1 MSIVWG
7 YGYGLKYKAFL
18 AHEIYRNT
26 VGSTMRSG
34 HGSWWDMGHDYDLI
48 ALPHVLPHVQVST
61 GLVPRLLTLLPQMER
76 LAKGASCNPYPPSH
90 PLAPQC
96 QHSDYYAPAF
106 WPERLTR
113 RGYGEGEGPPFES
126 SPLYSAFASM
136 TMTAMRNKTMR
147 LRGGAGDG
155 KGNWSNFRVVVSSDD
170 SRVEAMLSD
179 YDVRQIIAVRL

>member
-1 MSIVWG
+1 MIPIKWLCHTHPSS
-7 YGYGLKYKAFL
+7 YMCHTL
-18 AHEIYRNT
+18 
-26 VGSTMRSG
+26 
-34 HGSWWDMGHDYDLI
+34 
-48 ALPHVLPHVQVST
+48 VQVST

-76 LAKGASCNPYPPSH
+76 LAKGANCNPYPPSH

-96 QHSDYYAPAF
+96 PHSDYYAPAF

-113 RGYGEGEGPPFES
+113 RGHEEREGHPSES
-126 SPLYSAFASM
+126 SSLYNAFASM
-136 TMTAMRNKTMR
+136 AMRNKTMR

-179 YDVRQIIAVRL
+179 YDVRDIIAVRQ